1 MRTKLMIIP
10 LIAAVTMS
18 FSAFASPTPPENS
31 MSLSDILQ
39 SVETQFNPTYI
50 DEVNWDDDGYWEVEY
65 VDRNGS
71 KRELKID
78 PITGDIR
85 K

>member
-1 MRTKLMIIP
+1 MRTKFMIIP
-10 LIAAVTMS
+10 LVAAATMS
-18 FSAFASPTPPENS
+18 FSALASSTPPENS
-31 MSLSDILQ
+31 MALSDVLQ
-39 SVETQFNPTYI
+39 SVERQFSPTYI
-50 DEVNWDDDGYWEVEY
+50 DEVSWDDDGYWEVEY

-71 KRELKID
+71 KREIKID